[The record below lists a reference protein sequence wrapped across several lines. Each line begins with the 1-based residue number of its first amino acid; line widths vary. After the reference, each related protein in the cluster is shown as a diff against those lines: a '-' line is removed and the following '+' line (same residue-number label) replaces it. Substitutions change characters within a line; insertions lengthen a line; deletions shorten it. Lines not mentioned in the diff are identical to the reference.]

1 MCENAEGSFA
11 RMFWQQ
17 QQEAARQHDA
27 RTARQHDA
35 RTMRWCPQMIRW
47 CLHFHLKSS
56 GAYKLLR
63 ESGIVKLPSDRTL
76 RDYTYFVPP
85 KAGFQGDVESQLVKD
100 ARLESLKEW
109 EKFVIIVFERLRRG
123 SYLTST
129 MTSL

>member
-27 RTARQHDA
+27 RT
-35 RTMRWCPQMIRW
+35 MRWHPQMIRW

-76 RDYTYFVPP
+76 CDYTYFVPL
-85 KAGFQGDVESQLVKD
+85 KAGFQEDVESQLVKD

-109 EKFVIIVFERLRRG
+109 EKFVVIVI
-123 SYLTST
+123 
-129 MTSL
+129 